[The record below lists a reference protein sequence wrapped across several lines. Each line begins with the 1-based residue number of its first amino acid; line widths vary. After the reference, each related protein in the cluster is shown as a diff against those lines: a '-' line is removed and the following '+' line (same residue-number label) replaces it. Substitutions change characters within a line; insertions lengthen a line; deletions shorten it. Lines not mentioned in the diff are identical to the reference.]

1 MDQIN
6 KPTTNKGVKM
16 AKDTQ
21 TVDKPEVVSNGTTD
35 SVLNTEDV
43 TIIFNTN
50 ELEVLV
56 NLLDTAV
63 RAQGLN
69 AAQGGFVLASKIQ
82 QALTAHRAQ

>member
-1 MDQIN
+1 
-6 KPTTNKGVKM
+6 M

-21 TVDKPEVVSNGTTD
+21 TVEEPKVAEAESNGTVETM
-35 SVLNTEDV
+35 LGQLEDI

-56 NLLDTAV
+56 NLLDSAV

-82 QALTAHRAQ
+82 QALNAHRVAKGA

>member
-1 MDQIN
+1 
-6 KPTTNKGVKM
+6 M

-21 TVDKPEVVSNGTTD
+21 TVDKPEIVSNGTTG

-82 QALTAHRAQ
+82 QALTAHRA

>member
-1 MDQIN
+1 
-6 KPTTNKGVKM
+6 M

>member
-1 MDQIN
+1 
-6 KPTTNKGVKM
+6 M

-21 TVDKPEVVSNGTTD
+21 TVDKPKVDEAASNGTVETM
-35 SVLNTEDV
+35 LGQLEDI
-43 TIIFNTN
+43 TMIFNTN

-82 QALTAHRAQ
+82 QALAAHRVDKGA

>member
-1 MDQIN
+1 
-6 KPTTNKGVKM
+6 M

-21 TVDKPEVVSNGTTD
+21 TVDKPEVASNGTTG
-35 SVLNTEDV
+35 SVLKTEDV

-82 QALTAHRAQ
+82 QALTAHRA